1 MVSQIRFATLAILV
15 SFAGAVAAQ
24 IPSGELQEPSIVIT
38 HKMRPSPDLMVRT
51 VYIGDLDLKS
61 AKGQKEME
69 KRVGIAVDSICSIP
83 TPLPSYKGRMEKP
96 CRDEAWSSARPQMA
110 KAVKRATGS

>member
-1 MVSQIRFATLAILV
+1 MISKSRFATLAILV
-15 SFAGAVAAQ
+15 SFAEAAAAQ
-24 IPSGELQEPSIVIT
+24 IPAGEMQEPSIVVT

-61 AKGQKEME
+61 ANGQKEME

-83 TPLPSYKGRMEKP
+83 TPLPSYKGTMEKP
-96 CRDEAWSSARPQMA
+96 CRDEAWSGARPQMA
-110 KAVKRATGS
+110 DAVKRATGS